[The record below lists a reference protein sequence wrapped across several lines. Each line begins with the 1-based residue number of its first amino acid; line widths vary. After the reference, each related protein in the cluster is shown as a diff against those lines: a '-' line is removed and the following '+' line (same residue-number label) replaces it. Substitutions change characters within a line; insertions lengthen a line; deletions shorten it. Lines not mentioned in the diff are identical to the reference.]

1 MSYEEII
8 MEKKDKITWIS
19 LNRPAKMNALTPLM
33 LKEWRHALETIEK
46 GDDCSVVIVKGE
58 GKAWSAG
65 VDLSAF
71 QETKVE
77 PGFQMFEDGL
87 TIINMLSGIA
97 KPPIAMLN
105 GSCFTGALEIM
116 LAFDTVF
123 AADSA
128 KIGDT
133 HSKWGIPPKWGMT
146 VRLMHQVGLK
156 KAKEL
161 SFTAEA
167 ISGKEA
173 ERIGLVNQS
182 VPLEELE
189 ALVLKKAELIIGN
202 SYQTIAAEKELY
214 EFTKTN
220 LLNDSIVYEQDFE
233 IKLTDKTD
241 TLKNFKN
248 KLHE

>member
-1 MSYEEII
+1 MNYKEII
-8 MEKKDKITWIS
+8 VEKKGKITWLT
-19 LNRPAKMNALTPLM
+19 LNRPTKMNALTPLM
-33 LKEWRHALETIEK
+33 LQEWRHAMESIEK
-46 GDDCSVVIVKGE
+46 DDDCSVLIVKGE
-58 GKAWSAG
+58 GKAWSSG
-65 VDLSAF
+65 VDLTAF

-77 PGFQMFEDGL
+77 PGFRMFDDGL
-87 TIINMLSGIA
+87 AIINMLSGIP
-97 KPPIAMLN
+97 KPTIAMLN
-105 GSCFTGALEIM
+105 GHCFTGALEIM
-116 LAFDTVF
+116 LAFDMVF

-161 SFTAEA
+161 SFTAEPVD
-167 ISGKEA
+167 GKEA

-182 VPLEELE
+182 VPLEKLE
-189 ALVLKKAELIIGN
+189 ALVIKKAELIAGN

-220 LLNDSIVYEQDFE
+220 HLNDSIVNEQEYELK
-233 IKLTDKTD
+233 ITDKTD

>member
-1 MSYEEII
+1 
-8 MEKKDKITWIS
+8 
-19 LNRPAKMNALTPLM
+19 
-33 LKEWRHALETIEK
+33 
-46 GDDCSVVIVKGE
+46 
-58 GKAWSAG
+58 
-65 VDLSAF
+65 
-71 QETKVE
+71 
-77 PGFQMFEDGL
+77 
-87 TIINMLSGIA
+87 
-97 KPPIAMLN
+97 
-105 GSCFTGALEIM
+105 
-116 LAFDTVF
+116 LAFDMVF

-161 SFTAEA
+161 SFTAEP

-189 ALVLKKAELIIGN
+189 ALVQRKADLIIGN

-220 LLNDSIVYEQDFE
+220 LLNDSIKNEQDFE
-233 IKLTDKTD
+233 INLTDKTD